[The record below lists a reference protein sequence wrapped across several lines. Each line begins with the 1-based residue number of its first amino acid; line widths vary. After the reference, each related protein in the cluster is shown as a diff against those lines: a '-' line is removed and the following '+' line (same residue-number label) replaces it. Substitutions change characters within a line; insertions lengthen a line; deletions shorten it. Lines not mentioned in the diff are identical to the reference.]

1 MPEREARLTQPA
13 AGVAI
18 AGFVPGRRDVV
29 EQPAF
34 GRKID
39 LLGVEH
45 TYGSGADRVNALAPV
60 TMTLHGGE
68 AVSIV
73 GPSGCGK
80 STLLKLIAGLE
91 RPSGGRVLIDGQP
104 VTGPVADAGI
114 VFQRDLL
121 LDWRSVLRN
130 VLLPA
135 EIRGLDPRAARA
147 RALALLDEL
156 GIAAFADRYPWEL
169 SGGMRQRASIA
180 RALLTRPTFLL
191 LDEPFSALDALT
203 RDQMNVLLQ
212 RVQLTEKVT
221 MLLITH
227 SILEAVFLSDH
238 VIVMSGRPGSV
249 LDEIDLDFPRPRPLS
264 LRESPEFTQVVR
276 RIRLHFERAGVLV
289 G

>member
-1 MPEREARLTQPA
+1 
-13 AGVAI
+13 
-18 AGFVPGRRDVV
+18 
-29 EQPAF
+29 
-34 GRKID
+34 
-39 LLGVEH
+39 
-45 TYGSGADRVNALAPV
+45 
-60 TMTLHGGE
+60 MTLHGGE

-91 RPSGGRVLIDGQP
+91 TPSGGRVLIDGQP
-104 VTGPVADAGI
+104 ITGPVADAGI